1 MRKPGGWRLFLA
13 MALLGW
19 MALLAQ
25 ADVRLEPLPPPE
37 ARSRSHVPVP
47 SQGTRDPQQLFEER
61 LRQAKALGD
70 LRKHIEEISGKDI
83 DSLLKQLKNAG
94 IDPQS
99 PEFMKLV
106 QEEIKRQ
113 AKNPNANAKLNPEE
127 IDTLQRLFKDLFPDG
142 VNFPDKSK
150 IGKITPPDPTDP
162 VDKGKVDPI
171 TDPGKKSDWVKTPR
185 DQDDLDAAG
194 RQMANFAKRLD
205 GLSGKVRN
213 SPALRKAVGDLSRL
227 ALENSQGKQG
237 GLDSYLAKMNRLSKQ
252 GDGWFGK
259 SWASAKRFE
268 MPRLP
273 TLNLPTLRLPIG
285 GVPNVGVPGAPGISA
300 GGGSGAWQWFIGLG
314 LLVGAAV
321 LLWKLLP
328 RALAWNQAKVAD
340 EWRLGPWPVA
350 PGAVSSRADLVRA
363 FEYLSLLLLG
373 RQARTWNHRN
383 IAAKL
388 GASQVERRQAATEL
402 ASLYERARYTPAD
415 EPLPAAAVADFRRD
429 LCLLA
434 GVEGT

>member
-1 MRKPGGWRLFLA
+1 MRKPSGWRLILA
-13 MALLGW
+13 VALVGW

-37 ARSRSHVPVP
+37 ARSSHVPVP
-47 SQGTRDPQQLFEER
+47 AQGNRDPQQLFEDR

-83 DSLLKQLKNAG
+83 DSLLKDLKKAG

-113 AKNPNANAKLNPEE
+113 AKNPNPNAKLNPEE

-142 VNFPDKSK
+142 VNIPDKSK
-150 IGKITPPDPTDP
+150 IGKVTPPDPTDP
-162 VDKGKVDPI
+162 LDKGKVAPI
-171 TDPGKKSDWVKTPR
+171 PDPGKKSDWVKTPR

-252 GDGWFGK
+252 GDGWFGN
-259 SWASAKRFE
+259 SWASVKRFE

-273 TLNLPTLRLPIG
+273 SLNLPTLRLPIG
-285 GVPNVGVPGAPGISA
+285 GVPNVGVPGAPSIPA
-300 GGGSGAWQWFIGLG
+300 GGSGAWQWLIGLG

-328 RALAWNQAKVAD
+328 RALAWNQVKVAD

-350 PGAVSSRADLVRA
+350 PGAVSSRAELVRA
-363 FEYLSLLLLG
+363 FEHLSLLLLG
-373 RQARTWNHRN
+373 RQARTWNHRD
-383 IAAKL
+383 IAAKM
-388 GASQVERRQAATEL
+388 GASEAERRQVASEL
-402 ASLYERARYTPAD
+402 ASLYERARYAPEA
-415 EPLPAAAVADFRRD
+415 EPLSAAAIAEGRRD

-434 GVEGT
+434 GVEGA